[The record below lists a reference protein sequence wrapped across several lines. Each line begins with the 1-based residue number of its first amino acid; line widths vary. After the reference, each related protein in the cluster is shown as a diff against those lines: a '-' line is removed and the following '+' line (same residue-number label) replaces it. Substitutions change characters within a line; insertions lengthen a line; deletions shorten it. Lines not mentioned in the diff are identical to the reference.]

1 MSSDNKLTSLVQ
13 QAASSIMMA
22 DASDLSEIE
31 NLDKLLDDINE
42 CVQQISQL
50 PEGLK
55 VRAGSAATSAGELMT
70 KIFLKETED
79 AESSLKGVSETIT
92 ALQDMVEQIDIETD
106 PAKIKVKFPSSDDQA
121 IPEPEAVQPEA
132 ESSEPQAQAQESKVE
147 PTVIDED
154 DVELVSDFINE
165 SGEHIES
172 AEAGLLEV
180 ENNPEDSNAIN
191 LVFRGFHTIKGM
203 AGFLNLTEIGSLAH
217 AAENLLDLSRKG
229 QLSLV
234 GPNMDVVFESV
245 DMLKN
250 MISSLQAAIDT
261 DKVVPSVASL
271 PQLLDRLKACS
282 QGNSQEAAATPA
294 EIPAATESIEKA
306 PAEKPAPAVVGE
318 EPKPQPAAQDTAKAK
333 PAAVTDEKI
342 KVSTSRLDN
351 LVNMVG
357 ELVIAQSMVTQAA
370 EASLAPEH
378 QLCQN
383 VVQQGKMVRELQEL
397 SMMMRMV
404 PIQGV
409 FQKMARL
416 VRDLCQKS
424 GKKVDFVTEGEETE
438 LDRIVVDQ
446 IADPLVHMIRN
457 SIDHGIESAED
468 RVAAGKDIKG
478 RVKLR
483 AHHQGGNVVIEIED
497 DGKGLNKEKIL
508 QKAISNGVVSANQ
521 ELSDSEIF
529 KLIFHAGLST
539 AAKVTEVSGRGVGM
553 DVVKKNI
560 ESLRGKIEI
569 DSTLGKGTIFTIRLP
584 LTMAIIDGQI
594 VRVGQENYIVPIV
607 SIDSCLRPEEKQI
620 STITGKAEMVMV
632 HRQLVPMVRMYDL
645 FGVSSDSQNP
655 EESSIVVVEED
666 GKKGCLM
673 VDELLGQQQVV
684 IKSLGG
690 IGAIK
695 GISGGAIMGNGKISL
710 IVDVPGL
717 LESAWQ

>member
-31 NLDKLLDDINE
+31 NLSALLEDISE
-42 CVQQISQL
+42 CVQQFSQL
-50 PEGLK
+50 PDDLK
-55 VRAGSAATSAGELMT
+55 ARAGSAATSAGELMT
-70 KIFLKETED
+70 KIFSKETED
-79 AESSLKGVSETIT
+79 AESSLKNVSETIT

-106 PAKIKVKFPSSDDQA
+106 PANIKVKFPSPDNQA
-121 IPEPEAVQPEA
+121 KPEAEQPKEVQPEV
-132 ESSEPQAQAQESKVE
+132 ESSDLQKQAQKSKVE
-147 PTVIDED
+147 PTIIDED

-180 ENNPEDSNAIN
+180 ENNPEDSDAIN
-191 LVFRGFHTIKGM
+191 MVFRGFHTIKGM

-245 DMLKN
+245 DMLKT
-250 MISSLQAAIDT
+250 MITSLQEAVDG
-261 DKVVPSVASL
+261 DKVVPSVPSL
-271 PQLLDRLKACS
+271 PQILGRLKACL
-282 QGNSQEAAATPA
+282 QGNPQDAPPAAPPAETPA
-294 EIPAATESIEKA
+294 AVESAEKA
-306 PAEKPAPAVVGE
+306 PTEYPAVAPE
-318 EPKPQPAAQDTAKAK
+318 TPKLQQDVQEAAKAK
-333 PAAVTDEKI
+333 PAVTADEKI

-404 PIQGV
+404 PMQGV

-416 VRDLCQKS
+416 VRYLCQKS
-424 GKKVDFVTEGEETE
+424 GKRVDFITEGEETE

-468 RVAAGKDIKG
+468 RAAAGKDEKG

-483 AHHQGGNVVIEIED
+483 AHHQGGNIVI
-497 DGKGLNKEKIL
+497 
-508 QKAISNGVVSANQ
+508 AI
-521 ELSDSEIF
+521 
-529 KLIFHAGLST
+529 
-539 AAKVTEVSGRGVGM
+539 VSGRRIVNT
-553 DVVKKNI
+553 VPLPSK
-560 ESLRGKIEI
+560 ESISIFPRR
-569 DSTLGKGTIFTIRLP
+569 DSMFFLTTSIPTPLP
-584 LTMAIIDGQI
+584 ETSVTFAA
-594 VRVGQENYIVPIV
+594 VE
-607 SIDSCLRPEEKQI
+607 RP
-620 STITGKAEMVMV
+620 A
-632 HRQLVPMVRMYDL
+632 
-645 FGVSSDSQNP
+645 
-655 EESSIVVVEED
+655 
-666 GKKGCLM
+666 
-673 VDELLGQQQVV
+673 
-684 IKSLGG
+684 
-690 IGAIK
+690 
-695 GISGGAIMGNGKISL
+695 
-710 IVDVPGL
+710 
-717 LESAWQ
+717 